1 MLQRIGLAQ
10 ALIHEP
16 EVIFLDE
23 PTSGLDPLGRRMVR
37 DIIRAQ
43 RDRGATVFLN
53 SHLLSE
59 IEITCDQVVFIREGE
74 VVTSRDMRAQQE
86 EAVRVEV
93 RARKLSPEC
102 VSGLSRWSRLRAGR
116 RGAAHADDAIAR
128 ASSRYLALSRRV
140 GRRGLPVHAAAD
152 VARRTVHEHHG
163 RGSRILMGVWIMAGI
178 TFREAARK
186 KILWTA
192 LLAGAG
198 FLLVFG
204 IGLRFQVGDFRNSA
218 VPPFL
223 RYQVI
228 SAMLMIG
235 LYTVDLLAVVMTT
248 LTSVDTI
255 SGEITSGTIHA
266 IATKPLA
273 RWQILI
279 GKWLGFVAM
288 AGVYVAITFWGTIAE
303 GYWIGGVM
311 AQHPVRG
318 SLLVFLECIV
328 ALSVT
333 FMFGTWFSTLTSGV
347 ITLGLLGVAFLGGWL
362 EQMSGFTEGSRL
374 AMVGIISSLIM
385 PSEAVWRR
393 AAFEMESPLAGS
405 LQFSPFADI
414 SIPSVAMIG
423 YACVYLL
430 IALAIAVYHFGERD
444 L

>member
-1 MLQRIGLAQ
+1 M
-10 ALIHEP
+10 
-16 EVIFLDE
+16 
-23 PTSGLDPLGRRMVR
+23 
-37 DIIRAQ
+37 
-43 RDRGATVFLN
+43 GA
-53 SHLLSE
+53 
-59 IEITCDQVVFIREGE
+59 
-74 VVTSRDMRAQQE
+74 
-86 EAVRVEV
+86 
-93 RARKLSPEC
+93 
-102 VSGLSRWSRLRAGR
+102 
-116 RGAAHADDAIAR
+116 
-128 ASSRYLALSRRV
+128 
-140 GRRGLPVHAAAD
+140 
-152 VARRTVHEHHG
+152 
-163 RGSRILMGVWIMAGI
+163 WIMAGI

-186 KILWTA
+186 KVLWTA

-204 IGLRFQVGDFRNSA
+204 IGLHFQEGDFRNSS

-255 SGEITSGTIHA
+255 AGEITSGTIHA
-266 IATKPLA
+266 IATKPMD

-288 AGVYVAITFWGTIAE
+288 AGVYVGLMFGGTIAE
-303 GYWIGGVM
+303 GYYIGGVM
-311 AQHPVRG
+311 AQHPLRG
-318 SLLVFLECIV
+318 GLLVFLECVV

-393 AAFEMESPLAGS
+393 AAFEMESPLSGS
-405 LQFSPFADI
+405 LQFSPFSDI
-414 SIPSVAMIG
+414 SIPSGAMIG
-423 YACVYLL
+423 YACIYMI
-430 IALAIAVYHFGERD
+430 IALGIAVYHFRERD

>member
-1 MLQRIGLAQ
+1 
-10 ALIHEP
+10 
-16 EVIFLDE
+16 
-23 PTSGLDPLGRRMVR
+23 
-37 DIIRAQ
+37 
-43 RDRGATVFLN
+43 
-53 SHLLSE
+53 
-59 IEITCDQVVFIREGE
+59 
-74 VVTSRDMRAQQE
+74 
-86 EAVRVEV
+86 
-93 RARKLSPEC
+93 
-102 VSGLSRWSRLRAGR
+102 
-116 RGAAHADDAIAR
+116 
-128 ASSRYLALSRRV
+128 
-140 GRRGLPVHAAAD
+140 
-152 VARRTVHEHHG
+152 
-163 RGSRILMGVWIMAGI
+163 MGVWIMAGI

-192 LLAGAG
+192 LLAGLA
-198 FLLVFG
+198 FLMVFG

-266 IATKPLA
+266 IATKPMA

-288 AGVYVAITFWGTIAE
+288 AAVYVAIMFGGAIAE

-318 SLLVFLECIV
+318 GLLVFLECIV
-328 ALSVT
+328 ALSIT
-333 FMFGTWFSTLTSGV
+333 FMFGTWLSTLTSGV

-374 AMVGIISSLIM
+374 AMVGIISSLVM
-385 PSEAVWRR
+385 PSEAIWRR
-393 AAFEMESPLAGS
+393 AAFEMESPLSGS
-405 LQFSPFADI
+405 LQFSPFADV
-414 SIPSVAMIG
+414 SIPSIAMIG
-423 YACVYLL
+423 YAILYLL
-430 IALAIAVYHFGERD
+430 IALSIAVYHFGERD